1 MSMGYKHYIIIPL
14 MAVLLIAFSG
24 CISDNSKT
32 VALDKVKA
40 SAALADDQI
49 RKCLAMMDNA
59 TTTDHPAS
67 YYQWMGD
74 MRVEIDKALALMDQT
89 YDDSQSCL
97 PFLDK
102 SGAEYRDTTARMD
115 QILLVRGDIVA
126 GFNELLE
133 EFYSE
138 YGSEYGSMDTL

>member
-1 MSMGYKHYIIIPL
+1 MGYKHYIIIPL
-14 MAVLLIAFSG
+14 VAVLVIAFSG
-24 CISDNSKT
+24 CASDNSKS

-40 SAALADDQI
+40 SAALADDQV
-49 RKCLAMMDNA
+49 RKCLAMLDNA

-67 YYQWMGD
+67 YYHGMGD
-74 MRVEIDKALALMDQT
+74 LRVEIDKALVLMDQT
-89 YDDSQSCL
+89 YDDCQSCL

-102 SGAEYRDTTARMD
+102 SGAEYRDMATRMD